1 MQIKLSDYI
10 YEQTVSDAEV
20 ANIIIEQEIAQ
31 TMVYANLCQS
41 YIKQLMMEEYLGTDD
56 EDEST
61 VVEESSETNTEGVVE
76 EASTVVIGDDGKA
89 VSEPPKSTE
98 TSNSSN
104 AVAKKEVKFFKIMKT
119 AFKAVGH
126 FMNVM
131 AHKLGMVNDRCIKNA
146 KRLNRCIDD
155 ATDEEMEELYE
166 KLRSNL
172 KAKNESDVYR
182 LYNVDAAH
190 DLITKLYRYTSDFS
204 ESIKDFTD
212 AVSSGFNHTD
222 KKNGKAIND
231 VYEAMAEFVKNL
243 RELDIKSRFDVGTY
257 FDPDPTDM
265 KFRNRIKDYVMF
277 WDRPATKNEIRA
289 LIGCMIKTSENIRKF
304 DVKWNYTMDYRKDPF
319 TSKKD
324 AKEKITSTDII
335 RDRSKHINYAQIRRM
350 ITYITDALHG
360 GGEHSVV
367 NRIDSLTKRYTSV
380 YDYFNNKLLAER
392 RKKQNAESADDEE

>member
-61 VVEESSETNTEGVVE
+61 VVEESSETNTDGVVE

-89 VSEPPKSTE
+89 VSEPPKSTG
-98 TSNSSN
+98 TSTSSN
-104 AVAKKEVKFFKIMKT
+104 AAAKKEAKFFKIMKT

-126 FMNVM
+126 FMSVM
-131 AHKLGMVNDRCIKNA
+131 AHKLGMVNDKIIKNA

-166 KLRSNL
+166 KLRRDL
-172 KAKNESDVYR
+172 KAKNESDIYR
-182 LYNVDAAH
+182 LYNVDAAN

-231 VYEAMAEFVKNL
+231 VYEAMTEFVKNL
-243 RELDIKSRFDVGTY
+243 RELDIKSKFDVGTY

-289 LIGCMIKTSENIRKF
+289 LIGCMIKISENVRKF

-319 TSKKD
+319 TSSED
-324 AKEKITSTDII
+324 AKEKILTTDVL
-335 RDRSKHINYAQIRRM
+335 RDRSKHVDYSQIRRM

-392 RKKQNAESADDEE
+392 RKKQNAENADDEE